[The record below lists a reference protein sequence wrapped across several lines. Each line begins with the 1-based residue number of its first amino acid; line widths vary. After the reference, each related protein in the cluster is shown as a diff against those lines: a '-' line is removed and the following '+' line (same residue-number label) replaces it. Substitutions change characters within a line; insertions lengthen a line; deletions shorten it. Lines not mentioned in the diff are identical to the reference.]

1 MGIPVE
7 ELKEN
12 APEPSFATK
21 DGASPAGEKEKHRKE
36 WFQKHGEMIAALVAG
51 VLILIGWGLSV
62 KTSSLIVDV
71 LFITAFIIGGFAKAK
86 EGITETIKD
95 KTLNVELL
103 MLLAAIGA
111 AVIGYWLEGAIL
123 IFIFSLSGALET
135 YAMNKSSDELSAL
148 MSLTPETA
156 RVLRNGKEESIL
168 AKDLQIGDTILV
180 KPGELMPADG
190 VVVKGK
196 TSINESAITG
206 ESMPVRKGE
215 KEEVLASTVN
225 LNGVVHVK
233 VTKTNE
239 QTLFQKIIKLV
250 QSAQEEKPPAHLFI
264 ERVENYYVIAVLAA
278 SGLMMFLPHFL
289 LGWSWN
295 ETIYRALVLLVVAS
309 PCALVASTMPAILSA
324 ISKGA
329 RKGMLFKGGVHLEG
343 LASLSAIAF
352 DKTGTLTT
360 GKPEVTDIV
369 ASDGWDPKQIL
380 QIAVSI
386 EHYSNHPLASAIM
399 RKAKDEKVDVLEAE
413 EIKDNPGW
421 GIEGIVSGKHYK
433 IGKADFVGTES
444 TETFLNT
451 VTLKSAGK
459 TIVFVKSEQG
469 IIGALALKDAV
480 RTDAKKAIED
490 LNAAGVKTYML
501 TGDSEETARE
511 IAREV
516 GVTNYKA
523 ECLPNQKLDEI
534 KRLTKNYQRVA
545 MVGDGINDT
554 PALATAHVGIAM
566 GAGTDAALETANVVI
581 VNNDLRSIPYTI
593 KLSKKMNRIIKQN
606 MVFSIAVIVA
616 LIASNFMQNL
626 SLPLGVIGHEG
637 STILVIL
644 NGLRMLRG

>member
-1 MGIPVE
+1 ME
-7 ELKEN
+7 
-12 APEPSFATK
+12 
-21 DGASPAGEKEKHRKE
+21 R
-36 WFQKHGEMIAALVAG
+36 FQKHGEMIAALVAG
-51 VLILIGWGLSV
+51 VLILIGWDLSA
-62 KTSSLIVDV
+62 KTSNPMVDG
-71 LFITAFIIGGFAKAK
+71 LFITAFVIGGYAKTK

-103 MLLAAIGA
+103 MFLAAIGA

-168 AKDLQIGDTILV
+168 ARDLQIGDTILV

-196 TSINESAITG
+196 TSVNESAITG

-215 KEEVLASTVN
+215 NEEVLASTVN
-225 LNGVVHVK
+225 LDGVVQIK
-233 VTKTNE
+233 VNKTNE
-239 QTLFQKIIKLV
+239 NTLFQKIIKLV
-250 QSAQEEKPPAHLFI
+250 QSAQEEKPRAHLFI
-264 ERVENYYVIAVLAA
+264 ERVENSYVIAVLVA

-289 LGWSWN
+289 FGWSWN

-329 RKGMLFKGGVHLEG
+329 REGMLFKGGVHLEG
-343 LASLSAIAF
+343 LAKLSAIVF

-360 GKPEVTDIV
+360 GKPEVTHI
-369 ASDGWDPKQIL
+369 AACDGWDSNQIL
-380 QIAVSI
+380 QIAISI
-386 EHYSNHPLASAIM
+386 ENYSNHPLASAMM
-399 RKAKDEKVDVLEAE
+399 RKAKKEGVDLLKAG
-413 EIKDNPGW
+413 EIKDEPGW
-421 GIEGIVSGKHYK
+421 GIEGIVNDVHYK
-433 IGKADFVGTES
+433 IGKADFVGTKKAGV
-444 TETFLNT
+444 FLNT
-451 VTLKSAGK
+451 ATLETMGK
-459 TIVFVKSEQG
+459 TIVFVKNEEEV
-469 IIGALALKDAV
+469 IGALALKDAV
-480 RTDAKKAIED
+480 RSDVKKAIED
-490 LNAAGVKTYML
+490 INAAGVETYML
-501 TGDSEETARE
+501 TGDSEEMASE

-516 GVTNYKA
+516 GVTQYKS
-523 ECLPNQKLDEI
+523 ECLPDQKLDEI
-534 KRLTKNYQRVA
+534 KKLTKEYQRVA
-545 MVGDGINDT
+545 MVGDGTNDT

-593 KLSKKMNRIIKQN
+593 QLSKKMNRIVKQN
-606 MVFSIAVIVA
+606 MVFSIVVIVA

-644 NGLRMLRG
+644 NGLRMLKG